1 MLYNIRI
8 NEIISSLRHLNLS
21 AQLKQGNSHSVDFY
35 PHAFHHGRMLNL
47 DDTIAA
53 IATPPGEGGIGVIRL
68 SGPQAIE
75 ISSKLFR
82 SEHNIQLNE
91 ADSHRLY
98 HGHVVWNDDSLDEV
112 LAVVMRKPHS
122 YTSEDVVEF
131 QAHGSPVVLRS
142 ILEATFEAGA
152 RPAEPGE
159 FTQRAFLNGR
169 MSLDQA
175 QGVLDVIQAKTQLSA
190 RYALDRLEGKF
201 SQPLHQVRDQLTE
214 LLAGVGVGMDY
225 PEYEEDAIPQQTLLD
240 GLRQA
245 EHTVQEVLSKAKDG
259 RILREGFSIA
269 IVGKP
274 NVGKSTLLN
283 ALLNTNRALVTP
295 VAGTTRD
302 TLEEW
307 VELDGVPFRLVDT
320 AGLHTSDDEVEQL
333 GMERT
338 RTALDNAD
346 LALVMLDV
354 TSKPTDEDRAVL
366 AQAQSKH
373 HLILLNKIDVD
384 QAKSAALCNDLK
396 LDPKKILEISAQIGT
411 SLAELKQ
418 EMVRLVWGGELPKH
432 EDVFFLDMRE
442 QELLRRAQT
451 ILQQSISIAD
461 DRGTLDLIA
470 IDVQEALEV
479 LGELTGESA
488 SEAVIERIFANFC
501 VGK

>member
-1 MLYNIRI
+1 
-8 NEIISSLRHLNLS
+8 
-21 AQLKQGNSHSVDFY
+21 
-35 PHAFHHGRMLNL
+35 MLNL

-75 ISSKLFR
+75 IASKLFQ
-82 SEHNIQLNE
+82 SDHDAQLSD
-91 ADSHRLY
+91 ADTHRLY
-98 HGHVVWNDDSLDEV
+98 HGHVVWNNEVLDEV

-131 QAHGSPVVLRS
+131 QAHGSPIVLRAM
-142 ILEATFEAGA
+142 LEATFEAGA

-169 MSLDQA
+169 LSLDQA

-201 SQPLHQVRDQLTE
+201 SRLLHQVRDHLTE
-214 LLAGVGVGMDY
+214 LLAGVSVGMDY
-225 PEYEEDAIPQQTLLD
+225 PDYEEDAIPQQKLLD

-259 RILREGFSIA
+259 RILREGFSVA

-283 ALLNTNRALVTP
+283 ALLNTNRALVTAI
-295 VAGTTRD
+295 AGTTRD

-307 VELDGVPFRLVDT
+307 LELDGVPFRLTDT
-320 AGLHTSDDEVEQL
+320 AGLHASDDEVEQL

-338 RTALDNAD
+338 RAALDNAD
-346 LALVMLDV
+346 LALVMLDI
-354 TSKPTDEDRAVL
+354 TSEPTDEDRAVL

-373 HLILLNKIDVD
+373 HLILVNKIDID
-384 QAKSAALCNDLK
+384 QAQSVESLCNNLG
-396 LDPKKILEISAQIGT
+396 LESEKILEISAQAGT
-411 SLAELKQ
+411 SLDELKQ

-442 QELLRRAQT
+442 QELLRRGQS
-451 ILQQSISIAD
+451 ILQRVINIAD
-461 DRGTLDLIA
+461 EGGTLDLIA